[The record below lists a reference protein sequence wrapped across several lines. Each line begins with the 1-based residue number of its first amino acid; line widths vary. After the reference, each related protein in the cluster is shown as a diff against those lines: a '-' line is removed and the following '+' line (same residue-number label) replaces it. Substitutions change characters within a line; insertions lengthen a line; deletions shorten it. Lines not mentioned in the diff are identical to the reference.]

1 MYSSISTNKVYAF
14 GGDISNHFTPYSSL
28 LDSKWRR
35 HFQEY
40 VRRIFVVAAP
50 STEYSKRSFFFLNL
64 ALKNFYRSLGCGCR
78 SSNPR
83 FHEQ

>member
-50 STEYSKRSFFFLNL
+50 TTEYSKRSFFFFKLSIEKVL
-64 ALKNFYRSLGCGCR
+64 SVARLWLPKFES
-78 SSNPR
+78 
-83 FHEQ
+83 

>member
-50 STEYSKRSFFFLNL
+50 TTEYSKRSFFFKLSIEKVL
-64 ALKNFYRSLGCGCR
+64 LVARLWLPKFES
-78 SSNPR
+78 
-83 FHEQ
+83 